1 MKPVLKR
8 WILAFL
14 VEITILISTTVGNA
28 IDALKGSFPAYFTFP
43 LLDGVWQSLV
53 WYALAIVIVLAL
65 VPIGYVLGSMFIR
78 IFVKLA
84 KPGKKI
90 QFIGFAR
97 IQLSPIVQ
105 WKQIL
110 TRVFFGVLLSVNFW
124 ILLFQ
129 YNMFPFWIKP
139 EYYDRMYSVN
149 GSMLNFPMIPWYWLP
164 NAITCFLLT
173 ICFMILDSGLVYVK
187 KVPEHPDFS
196 DTERVGNILWS
207 IVKGYAGIVVVLN
220 FVSLISTP
228 LGMEGSLVLYPML
241 AACYVF
247 FIVTTIDLFKPWGQ
261 KLSFNAVKASRN
273 PEIIAMEYK
282 TSPVA
287 DRKDLYG

>member
-1 MKPVLKR
+1 MDTGQEWLQSGAVYGR
-8 WILAFL
+8 WGTGGI
-14 VEITILISTTVGNA
+14 
-28 IDALKGSFPAYFTFP
+28 
-43 LLDGVWQSLV
+43 
-53 WYALAIVIVLAL
+53 
-65 VPIGYVLGSMFIR
+65 
-78 IFVKLA
+78 
-84 KPGKKI
+84 
-90 QFIGFAR
+90 
-97 IQLSPIVQ
+97 
-105 WKQIL
+105 
-110 TRVFFGVLLSVNFW
+110 FGVLAV
-124 ILLFQ
+124 
-129 YNMFPFWIKP
+129 P
-139 EYYDRMYSVN
+139 E
-149 GSMLNFPMIPWYWLP
+149 
-164 NAITCFLLT
+164 
-173 ICFMILDSGLVYVK
+173 
-187 KVPEHPDFS
+187 PEHPDFS